1 MTDDDRW
8 LGTALALAARG
19 VGRTSPN
26 PSVGCV
32 IVRDGRV
39 VGRGWTQPGGRPHA
53 EAVALAAAGQAARGA
68 TAYVT
73 LEPCAHVSPR
83 GPACA
88 DLLIA
93 SRVARVVACGA
104 DPDPR
109 TACQGFAR
117 VRAAGIDVAIGGRR
131 AEAERLAAGFFTR
144 LAHGRPHVTLKLA
157 LSLDGSLALADGSSR
172 WLTGERARA
181 HAHLERARADMIVV
195 GAGTLAADDPAL
207 DVRIDGLEHRA
218 PRRAVLSRSLAAIP
232 TGARVGDAL
241 LLRDL
246 ADLDADLS
254 VSTVLVEGGAG
265 VATGLLAA
273 DRVDRL
279 LLYRAPIVV
288 GGRRAIGGL
297 GLADLAAAHGRWR
310 LDDAIDLGPDRVEEY
325 TRTDRVPPPP
335 RRSGDAA
342 PVRAETWA

>member
-1 MTDDDRW
+1 MTDDQRR
-8 LGTALALAARG
+8 LGAALALAKRA
-19 VGRTSPN
+19 VGRTAPN

-32 IVRDGRV
+32 IVHDGRV

-53 EAVALAAAGQAARGA
+53 EAMALAAAGDAARGA

-93 SRVARVVACGA
+93 AGVARVVACGE

-109 TACQGFAR
+109 TGGQGFAR
-117 VRAAGIDVAIGGRR
+117 LRAAGIDVAVGGRQG
-131 AEAERLAAGFFTR
+131 EADHLNAGFLTR
-144 LAHGRPHVTLKLA
+144 VAHGRPHVTLKLA
-157 LSLDGSLALADGSSR
+157 VSLDGSIALADGQSR
-172 WLTGERARA
+172 WLTGDRARA
-181 HAHLERARADMIVV
+181 QAHLERARADVIVV

-207 DVRIDGLEHRA
+207 DVRLDGLADRG
-218 PRRAVLSRSLAAIP
+218 PRRAVLSRTFAAIP
-232 TGARVGDAL
+232 AGARVGEAL

-246 ADLDADLS
+246 ADLDTDPTVL
-254 VSTVLVEGGAG
+254 TVLVEGGAG
-265 VATGLLAA
+265 VATSLLAA

-288 GGRRAIGGL
+288 GGCHAVGDV
-297 GLADLAAAHGRWR
+297 GLANLAAAHGRWQR
-310 LDDAIDLGPDRVEEY
+310 FDTIDLGVDRVEEY
-325 TRTDRVPPPP
+325 VRV
-335 RRSGDAA
+335 R
-342 PVRAETWA
+342 